1 LIVITYIDDFL
12 LVSLKEKELTNLK
25 VVLQSAF
32 KIKDLGPYYYFIGV
46 RIVRNRANRII
57 SLIQDAYVNKVLKRF
72 KISNYKASKTL
83 LDLAYAKL
91 IVLNL
96 EHAIAD

>member
-1 LIVITYIDDFL
+1 LIVITYVDDFL
-12 LVSLKEKELTNLK
+12 LVGLKRKELANLK
-25 VVLQSAF
+25 AALQNAF
-32 KIKDLGPYYYFIGV
+32 KIKDLGLYYYFIGV
-46 RIVRNRANRII
+46 RIVRNRSNRTI

-83 LDLAYAKL
+83 LDLAYVKL
-91 IVLNL
+91 IVSNL